1 MLIQL
6 AMPLV
11 LPLLLELLLL
21 SNIILGLFLLQ
32 LVGLLLLLGV
42 AVTRL

>member
-1 MLIQL
+1 ML
-6 AMPLV
+6 LV